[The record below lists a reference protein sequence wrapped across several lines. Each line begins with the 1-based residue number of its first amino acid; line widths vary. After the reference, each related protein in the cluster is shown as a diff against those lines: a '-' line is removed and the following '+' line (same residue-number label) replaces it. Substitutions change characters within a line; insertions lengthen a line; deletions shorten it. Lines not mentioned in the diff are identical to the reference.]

1 MMADGWEGVPRSVTR
16 RHPARAVA
24 SDLGGQ
30 GGERD
35 RSGRAV
41 LEVVDLHHSF
51 GELVAL
57 DGVGFEV
64 GEGEIVG
71 LVGRNGA
78 GKTTTMR
85 AIIGI
90 LRPDRG
96 AVRWRGQPVGEADR
110 LRFGYMPEE
119 RGLYPQMRLV
129 DQVAYFAR
137 LHGVERGAAERAA
150 DGWLDRLGLRERAH
164 EKLVA
169 LSHGNQ
175 QRVQL
180 AVALVHDPELLVL
193 DEPFA
198 GLDPEAVDSLS
209 DALRAQAAG
218 GTAVLF
224 SSHQL
229 ELVERI
235 CRRVVIVDGGR
246 VLAAG
251 TLREL
256 RERFPAQLRVKVDGP
271 GGWERSIAGVRLVR
285 SDEEGVLL
293 TVDSGTDPQ
302 AILRAAQAAGPV
314 EHFGFESGGL
324 INLYRQMVS
333 R

>member
-1 MMADGWEGVPRSVTR
+1 MM
-16 RHPARAVA
+16 
-24 SDLGGQ
+24 
-30 GGERD
+30 
-35 RSGRAV
+35 SGV
-41 LEVVDLHHSF
+41 LEVIDLHQRF

-57 DGVGFEV
+57 DGVAFSVGPGEV
-64 GEGEIVG
+64 VG

-85 AIIGI
+85 AVMGI
-90 LRPDRG
+90 LAPDRG
-96 AVRWRGQPVGEADR
+96 SVGWDGQPVGDRDR

-119 RGLYPQMRLV
+119 RGLYPQMQLI

-137 LHGVERGAAERAA
+137 LHGLDPETAVDSSRH
-150 DGWLDRLGLRERAH
+150 WLDRLGLGERSG
-164 EKLVA
+164 ERLVA

-209 DALRAQAAG
+209 AVLLERAAA

-235 CRRVVIVDGGR
+235 CRRVVILESGR

-251 TLREL
+251 TLAELRREL
-256 RERFPAQLRVKVDGP
+256 PAQLRVKVDAAD
-271 GGWERSIAGVRLVR
+271 GWTQGLRGVTVEG
-285 SDEEGVLL
+285 SDEDGVLL
-293 TVDSGTDPQ
+293 VVQPGTDLQ
-302 AILRAAQAAGPV
+302 SILQAALAAGSV

-324 INLYRQMVS
+324 LDLYRRMVA